1 MVFHIFSQ
9 IDGMGNGLN
18 REVREV
24 NGGREYGCN
33 EQPTGAIGRGAPL
46 RHEDTRIRGSHRFC
60 GLPSDGMVRFYAL
73 NLGGDLPC
81 VVGRTIFCPAHGE
94 TCSACRVWHGQ

>member
-46 RHEDTRIRGSHRFC
+46 RHEDTKTQG
-60 GLPSDGMVRFYAL
+60 Y
-73 NLGGDLPC
+73 GG
-81 VVGRTIFCPAHGE
+81 
-94 TCSACRVWHGQ
+94 